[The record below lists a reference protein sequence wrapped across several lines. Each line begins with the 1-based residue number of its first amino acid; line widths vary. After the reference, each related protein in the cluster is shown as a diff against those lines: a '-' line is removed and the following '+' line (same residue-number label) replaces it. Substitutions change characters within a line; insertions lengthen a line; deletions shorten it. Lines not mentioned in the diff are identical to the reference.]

1 MKIVYAAVL
10 VGILTATYFVENWQT
25 ALFTTG
31 AVLLFLG
38 AKFLERKYP
47 RTK

>member
-1 MKIVYAAVL
+1 MKIVYIAIL
-10 VGILTATYFVENWQT
+10 IGIVTAFYFVENWQSG
-25 ALFTTG
+25 LFATG